1 MPFFRTVLLY
11 CILFRFA
18 MIESFSDCSD
28 CGTYFSIHLRTS
40 VPEQSTGKTVF
51 HQPVQIK
58 ICCDKALFL
67 SSHCCL
73 YFPAAIRNKRRS
85 VEKQGGFLSCI
96 FFTGLHP
103 LLSYTIGN
111 NYRHQ
116 IGTVCV
122 NHGNRIEQPVLCM
135 ARRELS
141 DLLC

>member
-1 MPFFRTVLLY
+1 MMKTRTNLIV
-11 CILFRFA
+11 
-18 MIESFSDCSD
+18 
-28 CGTYFSIHLRTS
+28 
-40 VPEQSTGKTVF
+40 
-51 HQPVQIK
+51 
-58 ICCDKALFL
+58 ALFAL
-67 SSHCCL
+67 CFTGTVSDAYAWGWH
-73 YFPAAIRNKRRS
+73 KRKS
-85 VEKQGGFLSCI
+85 VKKQGGFLSCI

-103 LLSYTIGN
+103 LLSYTIGS